1 MTTILI
7 IDDDRSLN
15 ELLKTYL
22 GQFGMQVLTAVHPD
36 EGLTLLRTQ
45 APALVILDVM
55 LPDRDGFSLCREV
68 RKESTVPI
76 LMLTARGELADR
88 VAGLELGA
96 DDYLPKPFEPR
107 ELVARIQSLL
117 RRAGIE
123 RAPEPRPERVQAD
136 DLMVDLRGRRAW
148 LHNAALELTTSEFDI
163 LALFLSH
170 PGTALT
176 REQILE
182 TLRGIDWE
190 AYNRSVDIAVSR
202 LRQKLQDDPK
212 HPRYIKTIW
221 GTGYL
226 FLPIP
231 HSASE
236 QTHGA

>member
-1 MTTILI
+1 
-7 IDDDRSLN
+7 
-15 ELLKTYL
+15 
-22 GQFGMQVLTAVHPD
+22 
-36 EGLTLLRTQ
+36 
-45 APALVILDVM
+45 M
-55 LPDRDGFSLCREV
+55 LPGRDGFSLCREI
-68 RKESTVPI
+68 RKESNIPI

-117 RRAGIE
+117 RRTRME
-123 RAPEPRPERVQAD
+123 RAPEPRSERVQAD

-148 LHNAALELTTSEFDI
+148 LHNADLELTTSEFDI

-176 REQILE
+176 REQLLG

-226 FLPIP
+226 FLPIL

-236 QTHGA
+236 KAHGA